1 MHLPLL
7 AAAATIA
14 LTACGDNQRADTPAA
29 GTTAPA
35 TAPVSTQTTNT
46 AEPVLALGLT
56 RRQLEDAE
64 LLDATG
70 AEIGEVERV
79 VTDASGAVTGLL
91 VEIEDTTPDRYVTIP
106 LDGLTVV
113 TQGDDRDLRSTH
125 TRDALVA
132 MPETPRMP

>member
-7 AAAATIA
+7 AAAASLA
-14 LTACGDNQRADTPAA
+14 LAACGDNDRAE
-29 GTTAPA
+29 APA
-35 TAPVSTQTTNT
+35 SGSAPAPAQGATA

-113 TQGDDRDLRSTH
+113 TQGDDHDLRSTH

-132 MPETPRMP
+132 MPETPRR